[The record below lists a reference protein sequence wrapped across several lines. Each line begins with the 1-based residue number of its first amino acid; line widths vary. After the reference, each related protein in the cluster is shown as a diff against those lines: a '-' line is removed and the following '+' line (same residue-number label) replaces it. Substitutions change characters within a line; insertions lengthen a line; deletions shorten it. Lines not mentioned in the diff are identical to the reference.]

1 MTTRRAL
8 MAMTPLLGLATFPAR
23 AEAAEWGIA
32 TEYPATAMPGE
43 GIAFFAETANLEA
56 QGILHVRPAFDAPD
70 GLRSARMP
78 GAVAQGKPEAA
89 DAFTGA
95 LAGLAPILQLSA
107 LPFLTGSADDTR
119 RLLEAARPAYVKVL
133 SERGLTLLYATPW
146 PATGLWSR
154 RPVTGPE
161 SLTPSE
167 RRVADLAGE
176 GKTNKEIAQILY
188 VTPKT
193 VEVHLSSTY
202 RKLQI
207 PGRAGL
213 LAILGAV
220 PEQGPPRKG

>member
-146 PATGLWSR
+146 PATGLWS
-154 RPVTGPE
+154 
-161 SLTPSE
+161 
-167 RRVADLAGE
+167 D
-176 GKTNKEIAQILY
+176 
-188 VTPKT
+188 
-193 VEVHLSSTY
+193 
-202 RKLQI
+202 RKS
-207 PGRAGL
+207 
-213 LAILGAV
+213 V
-220 PEQGPPRKG
+220 V